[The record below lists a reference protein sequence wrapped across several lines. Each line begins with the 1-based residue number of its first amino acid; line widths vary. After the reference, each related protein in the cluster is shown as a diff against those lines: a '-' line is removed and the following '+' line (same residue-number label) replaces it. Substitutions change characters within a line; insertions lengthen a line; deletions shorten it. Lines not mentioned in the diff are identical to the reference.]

1 MKIEHI
7 QIIAKTLNLSEKQVS
22 GTIKLLEEG
31 ATIPF
36 ISRYRK
42 EATGSLD
49 EVNIADISTLLTKL
63 NELEKRRETVLRTIE
78 DQGKLTPTLKNKINS
93 TYDSTELED
102 LYLPFKPKR
111 KTKAS
116 VAREKGLEPL
126 ADLILQQSGNNLD
139 ELVKKFISK
148 EKGVTS
154 IEDALQG
161 ARDIIAE
168 KINEDKEVR
177 NAIRTIFKNSANIKS
192 SVIKGKEEI
201 GSKFK
206 DYFDFDEPL
215 NKCPSHRFLA
225 ITRGVNEGIL
235 KISVD
240 PDSDTT
246 IHKINSLVIKN
257 KSNKQ
262 TKEQLEMAIKDSYK
276 RLLHPSIE
284 TEFCNTT
291 KEKADLEAIK
301 VFSGNLRQLL
311 LSSPLGQ
318 KRILAVDPGFRTG
331 CKIVCLD
338 EQGNLLF
345 NTAIYPHPPQ
355 NEIEKS
361 KIGILELI
369 KKFKMEAI
377 AIGNGT
383 ASRETE
389 AFIKS
394 ITKSVSIEIFMVNEA
409 GASIYSA
416 SNVAREEFPDK
427 DVTVRGAV
435 SIGRRLLDPLAE
447 LVKIEPKSIGVGQY
461 QHDVD
466 QSLLQTNLDMVVES
480 CVNLVGVNLNTASKH
495 LLSYVSGVGPV
506 LAENIVSF
514 RKTNGN
520 FKSRKDLLKVPRLGQ
535 KVFEQAAGFLRIP
548 DSKNPLDN
556 SAVHPESYSIVEK
569 MAQDLKTDIPTLLKD
584 KSLQKKIKVNQ
595 YLTDE
600 IGLPT
605 LQDIINELA
614 KPGLDPREKAKSFSF
629 SDEIRNIDDL
639 REGMI
644 LPGIVNNITNFGA
657 FVDIGIKE
665 SGLVHISN
673 ITNKF
678 INSPADV
685 LQLNQ
690 QVTVKILSIDKE
702 RKRIQLTMKMD

>member
-1 MKIEHI
+1 MKNEHI
-7 QIIAKTLNLSEKQVS
+7 QIIAKALNISEKQVS
-22 GTIKLLEEG
+22 NTIKLLEEG

-42 EATGSLD
+42 EVTGSLD
-49 EVNIADISTLLTKL
+49 EVYVSDISILLNKL
-63 NELEKRRETVLRTIE
+63 TDLEKRRETVLRTIE
-78 DQGKLTPTLKNKINS
+78 DLGKLTPALKNKINS

-102 LYLPFKPKR
+102 LYLPYKPKR

-126 ADLILQQSGNNLD
+126 ANLILEQSNMNF
-139 ELVKKFISK
+139 EEVVKKFLSK
-148 EKGVTS
+148 DKGVTS
-154 IEDALQG
+154 LEDALQG

-168 KINEDKEVR
+168 KINEDKDVR
-177 NAIRTIFKNSANIKS
+177 NAVRSIYKNSANIKS

-201 GSKFK
+201 GIKYK

-225 ITRGVNEGIL
+225 ITRGVNEEIL
-235 KISVD
+235 KISVA
-240 PDSDTT
+240 PESDTS
-246 IHKINSLVIKN
+246 IDKINSLIIKN
-257 KSNKQ
+257 KSNQK
-262 TKEQLEMAIKDSYK
+262 TKEQLELAIKDSYK

-284 TEFCNTT
+284 TEFRSMT

-318 KRILAVDPGFRTG
+318 KRILGIDPGFRTG
-331 CKIVCLD
+331 CKVVCLD
-338 EQGNLLF
+338 SQGNLLY
-345 NTAIYPHPPQ
+345 NTAIYPHAPQ

-361 KIGILELI
+361 RVTILDLI
-369 KKFKMEAI
+369 KKYKMEAV

-383 ASRETE
+383 AARETE
-389 AFIKS
+389 TFFKS
-394 ITKSVSIEIFMVNEA
+394 ITSSAQVEIFMVNES

-416 SNVAREEFPDK
+416 SEVAREEFPDK
-427 DVTVRGAV
+427 DVTVRGAI

-466 QSLLQTNLDMVVES
+466 QSLLQSNLDMVVES

-506 LAENIVSF
+506 LAENIVSY

-520 FKSRKDLLKVPRLGQ
+520 FKSRKELLKVPRLGQ
-535 KVFEQAAGFLRIP
+535 KVFEQCAGFLRIP
-548 DSKNPLDN
+548 DAKNPLDN
-556 SAVHPESYSIVEK
+556 SAVHPESYSVIEK
-569 MAQDLKTDIPTLLKD
+569 MAEDLKTDIPTLLKD
-584 KSLQKKIKVNQ
+584 KTLQKKIKINQ

-629 SDEIRNIDDL
+629 SDEIRTIEDL
-639 REGMI
+639 KEGMI

-690 QVTVKILSIDKE
+690 QVRVKVLSIDKE
-702 RKRIQLTMKMD
+702 RKRIQLSMKIE

>member
-1 MKIEHI
+1 MKNEHI
-7 QIIAKTLNLSEKQVS
+7 QIIAKALNISEKQVS
-22 GTIKLLEEG
+22 NTIKLLEEG

-42 EATGSLD
+42 EVTGSLD
-49 EVNIADISTLLTKL
+49 EVYVSDISILLNKL
-63 NELEKRRETVLRTIE
+63 TDLEKRRETVLRTIE
-78 DQGKLTPTLKNKINS
+78 DLGKLTPALKNKINS

-102 LYLPFKPKR
+102 LYLPYKPKR

-126 ADLILQQSGNNLD
+126 ANLILEQSNMNF
-139 ELVKKFISK
+139 EEVVKKFLSK
-148 EKGVTS
+148 DKGVTS
-154 IEDALQG
+154 LEDALQG

-168 KINEDKEVR
+168 KINEDKDVR
-177 NAIRTIFKNSANIKS
+177 NAVRSIYKNSANIKS

-201 GSKFK
+201 GIKYK

-225 ITRGVNEGIL
+225 ITRGVNEEIL
-235 KISVD
+235 KISVA
-240 PDSDTT
+240 PESDTS
-246 IHKINSLVIKN
+246 IDKINSLIIKN
-257 KSNKQ
+257 KSNQK
-262 TKEQLEMAIKDSYK
+262 TKEQLELAIKDSYK

-284 TEFCNTT
+284 TEFRSMT

-318 KRILAVDPGFRTG
+318 KRILGIDPGFRTG
-331 CKIVCLD
+331 CKVVCLD
-338 EQGNLLF
+338 SQGNLLY
-345 NTAIYPHPPQ
+345 NTAIYPHAPQ

-361 KIGILELI
+361 RVTILDLI
-369 KKFKMEAI
+369 KKYKMEAV

-383 ASRETE
+383 AARETE
-389 AFIKS
+389 TFFKS
-394 ITKSVSIEIFMVNEA
+394 ITSSAQVEIFMVNES

-416 SNVAREEFPDK
+416 SEVAREEFPDK
-427 DVTVRGAV
+427 DVTVRGAI

-466 QSLLQTNLDMVVES
+466 QSLLQSNLDMVVES

-506 LAENIVSF
+506 LAENIVSY

-520 FKSRKDLLKVPRLGQ
+520 FKSRKELLKVPRLGQ
-535 KVFEQAAGFLRIP
+535 KVFEQCAGFLRIP
-548 DSKNPLDN
+548 DAKNPLDN
-556 SAVHPESYSIVEK
+556 SAVHPESYSVIEK
-569 MAQDLKTDIPTLLKD
+569 MAEDLKTDIPTLLKD
-584 KSLQKKIKVNQ
+584 KTLQKKIKINQ

-629 SDEIRNIDDL
+629 SDEIRTIEDL

-690 QVTVKILSIDKE
+690 QVRVKVLSIDKE
-702 RKRIQLTMKMD
+702 RKRIQLSMKIE